1 MVCKKI
7 VPSKGSHLKVII
19 KSTKETKCLLFGVTK
34 NRISTFVVTSI
45 STGLPLL
52 VEQQF
57 T

>member
-1 MVCKKI
+1 MVCQKI

-19 KSTKETKCLLFGVTK
+19 KSTKETKCFLFGITK
-34 NRISTFVVTSI
+34 NRISTFVTSI

-52 VEQQF
+52 VKQQF